1 MSKIKFACG
10 GSYIASPDWTRKKKA
25 TVNSKNNN
33 DKYFKYLAII
43 SLNHRK
49 IESHI
54 ERASN
59 IKPIINSYN

>member
-1 MSKIKFACG
+1 MVHILLFQAG
-10 GSYIASPDWTRKKKA
+10 RERKKQQ
-25 TVNSKNNN
+25 SIQKNNN
-33 DKYFKYLAII
+33 DKYFQYVATI

>member
-1 MSKIKFACG
+1 MNAAVHILLLQTG
-10 GSYIASPDWTRKKKA
+10 RERKKQQSVQK
-25 TVNSKNNN
+25 NN
-33 DKYFKYLAII
+33 DKYFQYIATI